1 MHCYSLTLMMMLAIA
16 IATVP
21 AHSAEEAGPAQEQQ
35 RRRVWTNE
43 DLEEL
48 QARGLISIVGPAA
61 EEAPAVAPAAPTEAP
76 RYNSRMEDPAWYAGQ
91 AAELQAQLNARMAA
105 LALARQNLALARS
118 LRQTAG
124 GINLAEANPGITPE
138 DGIAALEAR
147 VSEVQ
152 SQFDEL
158 ADLARR
164 NYIPP
169 SILRLAAV

>member
-1 MHCYSLTLMMMLAIA
+1 MHRYFLPLMMALAIT
-16 IATVP
+16 IAAVP
-21 AHSAEEAGPAQEQQ
+21 AHSAEEAYPAQEQQ

-61 EEAPAVAPAAPTEAP
+61 DAAPAVAPAAPTEAP
-76 RYNSRMEDPAWYAGQ
+76 RYNSRMEDPAWYADQ
-91 AAELQAQLNARMAA
+91 TAELQAQLNERMTA
-105 LALARQNLALARS
+105 LALARQNLAQARS
-118 LRQTAG
+118 LRQATG
-124 GINLAEANPGITPE
+124 GINLAEANAGITPE
-138 DGIAALEAR
+138 DGLVALEAR

-152 SQFDEL
+152 SRFDEL